1 MTSARILVGCELS
14 GMVRDAFLARG
25 FDAWSCDLRPSKS
38 PGPHIMGDVRRVIRF
53 GCWHCAIVFP
63 PCTYLCSSGLFWNQR
78 DPTRPAKTEAA
89 LAFVA
94 DLFDADVAM
103 FALENP
109 RGCIGTRIRKAD
121 QSIQPY
127 QFRED
132 ASKLT
137 CLWLRNLPKLRPT
150 GWVEGRDVN
159 GLTRWSNQSDAGH
172 NLLSPSPDRSDRRAE
187 TYPEIADAMAVQWGD
202 WIRSRVPDTPDP
214 PPRIV
219 PAAPDQLSLFSTP
232 SEAAP

>member
-25 FDAWSCDLRPSKS
+25 FDAWSCDLRASRS
-38 PGPHIMGDVRRVIRF
+38 PGPHIVGDVRRVIRF

-63 PCTYLCSSGLFWNQR
+63 PCQYLSASGLHWNRR
-78 DPTRPAKTEAA
+78 DPDRAAKTEAA
-89 LAFVA
+89 LQLVA

-103 FALENP
+103 LAIENP
-109 RGCIGTRIRKAD
+109 RGCIGTRIRPAD

-132 ASKLT
+132 ASKAT
-137 CLWLRNLPKLRPT
+137 MLWLRNLPRLRPT
-150 GWVEGRDVN
+150 GWVEGREVD
-159 GLTRWSNQSDAGH
+159 GLTRWSNQTDSGQNAEPDSAG
-172 NLLSPSPDRSDRRAE
+172 RADRRAE
-187 TYPEIADAMAVQWGD
+187 TYPEVADAMAVQWGD
-202 WIRSRVPDTPDP
+202 WIRQRVPDAPDP

-219 PAAPDQLSLFSTP
+219 PTPPNQLSLF
-232 SEAAP
+232 EGAP